1 MRLCANT
8 PVQKAAIEAIDGP
21 QDHVKDMVGKLR
33 QRRDYVLKRLD
44 EMEGIYCTKPEGTF
58 YFFPKVDE
66 IGSRW
71 KDDKEFVLD
80 FLDKEAVLLVHGSG
94 FGATYGSGH
103 FRGVF
108 LPPKEVL
115 ETVFDRLDRF
125 ISRS

>member
-1 MRLCANT
+1 L
-8 PVQKAAIEAIDGP
+8 IE
-21 QDHVKDMVGKLR
+21 KLR
-33 QRRDYVLKRLD
+33 QRRDYVLKRLNEID
-44 EMEGIYCTKPEGTF
+44 GVSCTKPEGTF
-58 YFFPKVDE
+58 YFFPKIDK

-80 FLDKEAVLLVHGSG
+80 FLMKENVLLVHGSG

-115 ETVFDRLDRF
+115 EIVFDRLERF
-125 ISRS
+125 MSISS